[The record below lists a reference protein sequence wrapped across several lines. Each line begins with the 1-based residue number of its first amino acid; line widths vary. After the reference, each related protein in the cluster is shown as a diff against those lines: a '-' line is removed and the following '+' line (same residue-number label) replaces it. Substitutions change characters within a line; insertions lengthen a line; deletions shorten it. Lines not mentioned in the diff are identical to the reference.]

1 MIGASMKRWI
11 VAAALLAISMWT
23 ANLTLGYWWAAGGPP
38 TSNAQQ
44 YETRGN
50 VFAVVTLLLS
60 SAAVAVALRNRKR
73 SLQR

>member
-11 VAAALLAISMWT
+11 VVAVLLAISLGT
-23 ANLTLGYWWAAGGPP
+23 ANLTLGYLWAAGGPS

-50 VFAVVTLLLS
+50 VFAAVTLLLFG
-60 SAAVAVALRNRKR
+60 AAVAVALLNRKR
-73 SLQR
+73 SLHR